1 MSTTEKNQGP
11 DDHHGTS
18 TPGRTILQ
26 VTKAPGSVHQGPRST
41 LRILVC
47 DDDEV
52 LMTMIRFKLS
62 RENLGEIV
70 KAVDGRDAINLLR
83 KEHFD
88 LIITDIHMP
97 FHSGLEL
104 ISVVRQELKLD
115 TPIIVLTAEGL
126 EETLMHAYD
135 LGANDFIAK
144 PFSPAEL
151 TIRVKHLMSKK

>member
-1 MSTTEKNQGP
+1 MSNIEKDPAP
-11 DDHHGTS
+11 DDHHGT
-18 TPGRTILQ
+18 TIPGRTILQ
-26 VTKAPGSVHQGPRST
+26 VNRSQGSVHQGPRSNH
-41 LRILVC
+41 RVLVC

-88 LIITDIHMP
+88 LIVTDIHMP

-151 TIRVKHLMSKK
+151 AIRVKHLLGKK